1 MRRIFVA
8 LCAVVSL
15 VAEEPAALFLQEESL
30 VLNLNDFQAAPAFPQ
45 VPPIDAK
52 ELQIA
57 PTPPVQ
63 KNPLISAALSS
74 LIPGLGHVYINDMST
89 AAGFMGTT
97 ALTLVFCFSPTYMI
111 ADTSL
116 TTLMNTSFYSCY
128 AAYRDTRLL
137 GGSSNYRYP
146 MPNNSLAELTTAPF
160 SWSVMK
166 KPEVWGGILGSLTV
180 ASVTSYFAFRNATKI
195 EMKSGGNFRLPII
208 AWPVGIGEESL
219 FRGFLQTSLSESLNP
234 TSGLILSSLAFGAAH
249 ISNAERLEPQ
259 NRWRYYA
266 FSLPLIT
273 GIGAYCGWLTQKNNS
288 LRESVALHT
297 WYDFVLFTLGAI
309 AESAAIGGPSFAFAI
324 PF

>member
-1 MRRIFVA
+1 MRTIFVA

-15 VAEEPAALFLQEESL
+15 VAEESASILLQEERL
-30 VLNLNDFQAAPAFPQ
+30 VLNRNEFPTTFPE
-45 VPPIDAK
+45 VPPIESK

-57 PTPPVQ
+57 PQPPSQ
-63 KNPLISAALSS
+63 KNPLVSAMLSS
-74 LIPGLGHVYINDMST
+74 LIPGLGHVYINDMTT

-97 ALTLVFCFSPTYMI
+97 ALTLVFTLSPTTMI
-111 ADTSL
+111 ANTSL
-116 TTLMNTSFYSCY
+116 TTLQATSFYSCY

-137 GGSSNYRYP
+137 HGSSNYHYP

-166 KPEVWGGILGSLTV
+166 KPEVWAGILGTLAV
-180 ASVTSYFAFRNATKI
+180 AGTTSYFAFRHSTK
-195 EMKSGGNFRLPII
+195 MQMDTSKSSRLPIM
-208 AWPVGIGEESL
+208 AWPVGIGEEAL
-219 FRGFLQTSLSESLNP
+219 FRGFLQTALSERLNP

-249 ISNAERLEPQ
+249 IPNAKNIRPENQ
-259 NRWRYYA
+259 WRYYA

-273 GIGAYCGWLTQKNNS
+273 GIGAYCGWLTQKHNS

-297 WYDFVLFTLGAI
+297 WYDFVLFTLEAAAG
-309 AESAAIGGPSFAFAI
+309 SAAIGSPSFAFAI